1 MGGSPFDRHWFRQVL
16 GQYPTGV
23 CVVTAVT
30 PAGAR
35 SGMVVG
41 SFTSVSLD
49 PPMVAFFPSAGSQT
63 WPELSGASAFCVNVL
78 AADQEPVARRFATAP
93 AASRFDGVGARS
105 SPAGAPLLD
114 GVVAWIDCTPASVQ
128 AAGDHFVVLGDVTA
142 LGIES
147 SKLPLLF
154 FRGGYGS
161 FSPLSFTAS
170 DAEGVLTRQLRC
182 LDLVRPV
189 LRRLPD
195 SGLRCL
201 VTTRSG
207 DRVVVLGRLEPPAPE
222 GATEPTALVGPEALS
237 QPHGAAVFDAWGP
250 GVDDRSA
257 RHHHPDA
264 ADRLALVRERGCALG
279 PVEPPTLDDD
289 ALRAVETVTVP
300 VLDADGDVVLA
311 ITADGF
317 RQEPEAVREVVRML
331 RAYGDEATR
340 LVRGRSL
347 ARS

>member
-1 MGGSPFDRHWFRQVL
+1 MGGSPHDRSWFRQVL

-23 CVVTAVT
+23 CVVTAVV
-30 PAGAR
+30 PGGAR

-49 PPMVAFFPSAGSQT
+49 PPMVAFFPSATSQT

-93 AASRFDGVGARS
+93 AGSRFDGVGARS

-114 GVVAWIDCTPASVQ
+114 GVVAWVDCTPASVTE
-128 AAGDHFVVLGDVTA
+128 AGDHFVVLGEVTA

-161 FSPLSFTAS
+161 FSPLSFTVS
-170 DAEGVLTRQLRC
+170 DTEGVLTRQLRC

-189 LRRLPD
+189 LRRIPD
-195 SGLRCL
+195 SGLRCV
-201 VTTRSG
+201 VTTRSAG
-207 DRVVVLGRLEPPAPE
+207 EVVVLGRFEPPTAEGAPE
-222 GATEPTALVGPEALS
+222 PAALVGPEAPS
-237 QPHGAAVFDAWGP
+237 EPRGAAVFDAWGA
-250 GVDDRSA
+250 GVDDRG
-257 RHHHPDA
+257 A
-264 ADRLALVRERGCALG
+264 ALPPVPEDERSLVRERGCALG
-279 PVEPPTLDDD
+279 PTEPATLDDD
-289 ALRAVETVTVP
+289 ALRLVDTVTVP
-300 VLDADGDVVLA
+300 VFDADGEVVLA
-311 ITADGF
+311 VTAEGF
-317 RQEPEAVREVVRML
+317 RQEPGAVREVVRML